1 MNLSLENAL
10 IISKKVSTSQS
21 AVEFRRILQKYCEEP
36 KPMKGVLIEYLNER
50 GQEDRLIEFAE
61 QHFILNDVY
70 VGGGVELFGEFGLVA
85 SLQDEEQGGLLFG
98 LGYLE
103 VGHCPNGDYV
113 IADVGS
119 EFGVVRY
126 ICHEECAAD
135 NDFEGFSEYSKV
147 VATSLGE
154 FVFGLDQ
161 GAIGSDYFDE
171 PSLKP
176 W

>member
-1 MNLSLENAL
+1 MDLA
-10 IISKKVSTSQS
+10 IS
-21 AVEFRRILQKYCEEP
+21 I
-36 KPMKGVLIEYLNER
+36 
-50 GQEDRLIEFAE
+50 
-61 QHFILNDVY
+61 
-70 VGGGVELFGEFGLVA
+70 
-85 SLQDEEQGGLLFG
+85 
-98 LGYLE
+98 

-147 VATSLGE
+147 VATSLGK

-161 GAIGSDYFDE
+161 GTIGSDYFDE
-171 PSLKP
+171 PSGVP
-176 W
+176 WLAQR

>member
-1 MNLSLENAL
+1 MDLA
-10 IISKKVSTSQS
+10 IS
-21 AVEFRRILQKYCEEP
+21 I
-36 KPMKGVLIEYLNER
+36 
-50 GQEDRLIEFAE
+50 
-61 QHFILNDVY
+61 
-70 VGGGVELFGEFGLVA
+70 
-85 SLQDEEQGGLLFG
+85 
-98 LGYLE
+98 

-161 GAIGSDYFDE
+161 GTIGSDYFDE
-171 PSLKP
+171 PSGVDIHAKKQSKIWVHCYPLQYQSIDP
-176 W
+176 L